1 MGLHSLNSTLSP
13 YYIVIVLKRKKKKV
27 EKCLSQIQRPTLYDV
42 ETDYTQEIE
51 FQISVESQPSL
62 VPLPHF
68 QLSQP
73 CKPVALS
80 VWDPASQKRDGARLA
95 PG

>member
-42 ETDYTQEIE
+42 ETDYTQEI
-51 FQISVESQPSL
+51 
-62 VPLPHF
+62 
-68 QLSQP
+68 
-73 CKPVALS
+73 
-80 VWDPASQKRDGARLA
+80 
-95 PG
+95 